1 MVVPIRALLVLV
13 LLLAAMGLAATSG
26 GRVLTSLHTKA
37 GCNTVVV
44 DDGQLATCH
53 KGWWKPAP
61 NLTPLG
67 CNLVGI
73 NVWSC
78 PADVKP

>member
-1 MVVPIRALLVLV
+1 MVFTLRIVLV
-13 LLLAAMGLAATSG
+13 FALALTAMGLAATDG
-26 GRVLTSLHTKA
+26 GRVLTQLHAKA
-37 GCNTVVV
+37 GCNAVSV
-44 DDGQLATCH
+44 DDGVLATCH

-61 NLTPLG
+61 NLQSLG
-67 CNLVGI
+67 CTTVGV